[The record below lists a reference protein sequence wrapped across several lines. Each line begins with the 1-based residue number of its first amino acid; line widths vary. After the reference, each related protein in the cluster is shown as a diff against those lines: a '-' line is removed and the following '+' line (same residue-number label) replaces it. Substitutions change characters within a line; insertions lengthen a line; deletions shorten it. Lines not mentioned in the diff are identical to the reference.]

1 MVKNEVIILKGVR
14 ESQINNKLLPTTMEY
29 GYGLCSPPLSV
40 LFKMCDSQGGGS
52 VGREDMEKVME
63 AMHKMVAPLL
73 AQETA
78 GEEGGGKGGV
88 GGGHP
93 DELSVAAS
101 TRVKEICKILT
112 QVSMLS
118 PHHTAVS

>member
-1 MVKNEVIILKGVR
+1 
-14 ESQINNKLLPTTMEY
+14 
-29 GYGLCSPPLSV
+29 
-40 LFKMCDSQGGGS
+40 MCDSQGGGS

-78 GEEGGGKGGV
+78 GEEGGGKEGGV

-93 DELSVAAS
+93 DDLSVAAS
-101 TRVKEICKILT
+101 TRVKEICKILN
-112 QVSMLS
+112 QVSIYAITT
-118 PHHTAVS
+118 PAVS